1 MGKPFNISKQA
12 VYEAY
17 KRVKANKGSA
27 GVDNESIMSFCKS
40 AVKYTM
46 KCLND
51 RLCKWAMCKYKR
63 FRGHKLRA
71 MAWLR
76 TLAKREPNM
85 FAHWTLGWKP

>member
-51 RLCKWAMCKYKR
+51 RLCKCAMCKYKR